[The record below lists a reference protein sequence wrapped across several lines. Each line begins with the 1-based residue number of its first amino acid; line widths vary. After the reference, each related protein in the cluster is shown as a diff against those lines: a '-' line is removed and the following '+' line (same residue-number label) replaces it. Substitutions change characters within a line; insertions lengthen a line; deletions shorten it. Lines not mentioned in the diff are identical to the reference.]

1 MRITKRH
8 NEAIELL
15 IDGELTKEQIAKSVR
30 VSRSTLYKW
39 LEDKDFNEEYQE
51 RLNEIERQTRARIR
65 NMTAKALDRQ
75 EQILDTSRNDMAA
88 ASVAADVLDRAGY
101 APEDNVNVNTA
112 APVQI
117 LFDIPRNA
125 EGGNEKGK

>member
-8 NEAIELL
+8 SEAIELL
-15 IDGELTKEQIAKSVR
+15 VEGTLTKEQIAKSVR

-39 LEDKDFNEEYQE
+39 LKDEDFNAEYE
-51 RLNEIERQTRARIR
+51 YRLEEIERQTRARIR
-65 NMTAKALDRQ
+65 RMTVKALDRQ
-75 EQILDTSRNDMAA
+75 EKILDTSRNDMAA

-112 APVQI
+112 MPVQI
-117 LFDIPRNA
+117 LFDIPRA
-125 EGGNEKGK
+125 DNEAGK

>member
-8 NEAIELL
+8 SEAIELL
-15 IDGELTKEQIAKSVR
+15 VEGTLTKEQIAKSVR

-39 LEDKDFNEEYQE
+39 LKDEDFNAEYE
-51 RLNEIERQTRARIR
+51 YRLEEIERQTRARIR
-65 NMTAKALDRQ
+65 RMTVKALDRQ
-75 EQILDTSRNDMAA
+75 EKILDTGRNDMAA

-112 APVQI
+112 MPVQI
-117 LFDIPRNA
+117 LFDIPRA
-125 EGGNEKGK
+125 DNEAGK